1 MDVAATPLVA
11 LVVAGGSGSRFGSA
25 VPKQFLALAGVP
37 VFVHTVR
44 RFLDFAPH
52 LRVVVVLPQA
62 HLPTGQA
69 LLQQHLTSSMLAR
82 VRGTTGGA
90 TRTASVTA
98 GLREAA
104 HWLPKAEHAQAL
116 VAVQDAVRPFAHHPM
131 LQASFAS
138 ASQHGS
144 GVAAVPSKSS
154 LRRRTPTGSLAV
166 DRSEY
171 FAVQTPQTFRL
182 PELLTACLAPPP
194 GEFTD
199 DASLMEAAGHNIH
212 LVPGGYDNIKI
223 TTPEDLIL
231 AELFLSGQM
240 TSAPQ

>member
-1 MDVAATPLVA
+1 MDFAATPLVA

-37 VFVHTVR
+37 VVVHTVR

-52 LRVVVVLPQA
+52 LRVVVVLPQV
-62 HLPTGQA
+62 HLATGDD
-69 LLQQHLTSSMLAR
+69 LLRQHLGADQLGR
-82 VRGTTGGA
+82 VRCTVGGA

-98 GLREAA
+98 GLQEASS
-104 HWLPKAEHAQAL
+104 WLSADELPRAL
-116 VAVQDAVRPFAHHPM
+116 VAVQDAVRPFANAPM

-138 ASQHGS
+138 AAQHGS

-154 LRRRTPTGSLAV
+154 LRRRTATGSVAV

-182 PELLTACLAPPP
+182 PELLAACLAPPP

-212 LVPGGYDNIKI
+212 LVAGGYDNIKI

-231 AELFLSGQM
+231 AELLLSGQM
-240 TSAPQ
+240 TNAPQ